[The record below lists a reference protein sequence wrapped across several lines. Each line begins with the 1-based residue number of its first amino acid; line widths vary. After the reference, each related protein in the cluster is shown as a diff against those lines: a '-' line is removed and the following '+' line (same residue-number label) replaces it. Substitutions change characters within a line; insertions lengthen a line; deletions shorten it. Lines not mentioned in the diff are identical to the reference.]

1 MIAIFRP
8 PGLPRLP
15 AGHVVHGHLERVHRA
30 TVLDGCP
37 LLDCDSYSL
46 AMILN
51 ATKADGGV
59 YAQESLARGRKKASA
74 RSAGKCVWQ

>member
-30 TVLDGCP
+30 TVLDAPSECNF
-37 LLDCDSYSL
+37 YAL

-59 YAQESLARGRKKASA
+59 YAQESQARGRKKASA